1 MNNDLKVYLAQ
12 INSSVG
18 DIAGNLNKILQQI
31 QLAEEKKCD
40 LIIFPELTISGYPCL
55 DLWKKKSFVEDCEQ
69 AIISI
74 IEFSKNLKT
83 AILVGSVISDTFK
96 NKKIIRNSA
105 LLIEEGKA
113 KKIINKKSL
122 PNYGVFD
129 EKRYFEA
136 GSTLTYLEFRNQT
149 LAILICE
156 DFWDQRNWI
165 LLKEQV
171 FDSLIVVNSS
181 PFEIFKPQSRLDK
194 ALELSKI
201 LKKSLI
207 YLNQV
212 GGQDSLVFDGSSF
225 VINSDGN
232 LELQLANFSQDYA
245 IIELKKNSQIKI
257 CEKNNSQFVEDNFA
271 QIYSAMVLGLRDYLV
286 KSKFS
291 EVLLGMSGGIDS
303 ALVAMIAVDALGS
316 NNVKIYALPTKFNSS
331 QSFTDALQCA
341 KNLQLD
347 LKTIVIEEI
356 FQKFLDSLKSQDQ
369 IPSALAQENLQSRI
383 RGNILMTISN
393 STNALLLSTGNKSE
407 LACGYSTIYGD
418 MCGAFNPIKDLYKT
432 QVYQIVNWRNHN
444 FCQISDFKKINLI
457 PQSII
462 DKAPSAELRFNQ
474 KDSDSLPDYAIL
486 DKILYSLIEEEKSIS
501 EIVKDGFEENLVKK
515 IWQLLK
521 NSEYKRAQSV
531 IGVKISPL
539 SFDKDRRYPIVN
551 NFNND

>member
-1 MNNDLKVYLAQ
+1 MNSDLKIYLAQ
-12 INSSVG
+12 INTSVG
-18 DIAGNLNKILQQI
+18 DIAGNLSKILQQI

-40 LIIFPELTISGYPCL
+40 LIIFPELTISGYPCS

-69 AIISI
+69 AIMSI

-83 AILVGSVISDTFK
+83 AIIVGSPISETFK
-96 NKKIIRNSA
+96 DKKIIRNSA
-105 LLIEEGKA
+105 LLIEEGKV

-156 DFWDQRNWI
+156 DFWDQRNWF

-171 FDSLIVVNSS
+171 FDNLIVINSS
-181 PFEIFKPQSRLDK
+181 PFEIFKPQSRLEK

-225 VINSDGN
+225 VVNNNGDVK
-232 LELQLANFSQDYA
+232 LQLANFSQDYA

-257 CEKNNSQFVEDNFA
+257 CEKNNSQLVEDNLA
-271 QIYSAMVLGLRDYLV
+271 QIYSAMVLGLRDYLA

-291 EVLLGMSGGIDS
+291 QVLLGMSGGIDS

-331 QSFTDALQCA
+331 QSYTDALQCA

-347 LKTIVIEEI
+347 LKTIAIEEI

-432 QVYQIVNWRNHN
+432 QVYQIVNWRNQN

-457 PQSII
+457 PQNII

-515 IWQLLK
+515 ISQLLK

-531 IGVKISPL
+531 IGVKISSL